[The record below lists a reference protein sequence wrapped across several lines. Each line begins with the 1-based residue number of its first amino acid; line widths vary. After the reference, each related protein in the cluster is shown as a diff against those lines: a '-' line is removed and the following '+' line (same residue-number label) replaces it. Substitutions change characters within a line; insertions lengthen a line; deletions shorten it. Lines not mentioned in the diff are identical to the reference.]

1 MPKGRDSK
9 RVASQFLN
17 GLAVAVFSVG
27 LLGPLVQGDTDTTT
41 LMLAILVAVALHG
54 LAQFISWR

>member
-27 LLGPLVQGDTDTTT
+27 LLGPLVQGGSDPTSIVVTI
-41 LMLAILVAVALHG
+41 AVALALHG

>member
-17 GLAVAVFSVG
+17 GLAVAIFSVG
-27 LLGPLVQGDTDTTT
+27 LLGPITQGDAD
-41 LMLAILVAVALHG
+41 LASIGLAITVALALHG